1 MMKQKIME
9 FEYFPSTLD
18 MMMMMM
24 MMMSQGKE
32 IAKRLR
38 LNVRVQPC
46 ASSLAPLHLP
56 SPAPST
62 HSFIPL

>member
-18 MMMMMM
+18 MM

>member
-24 MMMSQGKE
+24 MSQGKE

-38 LNVRVQPC
+38 LNVRVQSC